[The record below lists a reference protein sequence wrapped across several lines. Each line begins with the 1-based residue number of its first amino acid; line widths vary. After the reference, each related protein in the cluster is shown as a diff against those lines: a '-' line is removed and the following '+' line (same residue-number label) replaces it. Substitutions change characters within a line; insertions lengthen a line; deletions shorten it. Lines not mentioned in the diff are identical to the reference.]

1 MQGGHRDLGRDFVWS
16 GEGLGL
22 GGIGWA
28 VGDALEALPQA
39 LLWFWG
45 LREMPGLL
53 PIIHLL
59 LKIPVR

>member
-1 MQGGHRDLGRDFVWS
+1 MQGGHRELGRDFVWS
-16 GEGLGL
+16 GEELRSGE
-22 GGIGWA
+22 IGRA
-28 VGDALEALPQA
+28 AGDALKALLQA